1 MRQLL
6 GGNHLAKKL
15 ENGSSLKKAAGG
27 LLGHWCLRTVM
38 MMEVIEVAED
48 DSF

>member
-15 ENGSSLKKAAGG
+15 GNGRRPEKAAGG
-27 LLGHWCLRTVM
+27 LLCRAVP
-38 MMEVIEVAED
+38 I
-48 DSF
+48 